1 MPAHGGE
8 GKAFGLGALSAGAVI
23 SAVAGTY
30 KVAEFLLHLRKLHDV
45 GNENDVFVRMVER
58 VRLDLAEVDR
68 LLSLPEIKLAL
79 SRSPEKVTWIKRVIS
94 TLRAAMEEKAK
105 WTESVRKG
113 VEGGRIL
120 GLKKRIWWVLEE
132 HEKLETRRMEL
143 AMCHLGLLQVLSFLA
158 PLEPLACCQP
168 EGVYRANERFY
179 READAMI
186 QKRDNPERRVQFES
200 DRYIERERDD
210 IRERPRHEGKWGEE
224 EYTESDVSRK
234 IRVTMLNTN
243 IL

>member
-1 MPAHGGE
+1 MPGRSE

-30 KVAEFLLHLRKLHDV
+30 KVAEFLVHLRKLHSV
-45 GNENDVFVRMVER
+45 GKENDVFVRMVER
-58 VRLDLAEVDR
+58 VRIDLAEVDR
-68 LLSLPEIKLAL
+68 LLSVPEIKLAL
-79 SRSPEKVTWIKRVIS
+79 SRSPEKVTWIKRAIT
-94 TLRAAMEEKAK
+94 TLRAAMEEKAR

-113 VEGGRIL
+113 IEGGRIL

-132 HEKLETRRMEL
+132 HEKLESRRMEL
-143 AMCHLGLLQVLSFLA
+143 AMCHLGLLQVLAFLE

-168 EGVYRANERFY
+168 EGVYKANERFY

-186 QKRDNPERRVQFES
+186 RNNEIPEKRLQFE
-200 DRYIERERDD
+200 DNRHVEREYDD
-210 IRERPRHEGKWGEE
+210 FPERPRREDRGEM
-224 EYTESDVSRK
+224 EYTESDVSQDSRM
-234 IRVTMLNTN
+234 IVIIIN